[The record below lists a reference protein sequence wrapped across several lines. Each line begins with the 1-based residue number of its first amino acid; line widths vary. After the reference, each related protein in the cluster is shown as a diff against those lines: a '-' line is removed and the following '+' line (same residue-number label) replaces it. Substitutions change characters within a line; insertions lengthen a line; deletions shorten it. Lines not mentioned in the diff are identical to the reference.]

1 MKIIC
6 VSGYFTILHVGHIRM
21 FKEAKALGD
30 KLVVILN
37 NDKQLIAKKGR
48 LIMSAEHRK
57 EILEAIKYIDEVVI
71 SIDEDRSVCKTLE
84 MIKPD
89 VFANGGDRNFDN
101 IPEVKTCQENNIE
114 MVWNIGAG
122 GKVDSSSRL
131 IEESEKN

>member
-1 MKIIC
+1 
-6 VSGYFTILHVGHIRM
+6 M